1 MRSAES
7 VLLDAKVREI
17 DVRPI
22 VEHHAAILEALR
34 SRDPVASR
42 VAMQRHLTA
51 ALEGLLIAS
60 EARAVAEVRQAL
72 AAKRD
77 RTAHLKI

>member
-1 MRSAES
+1 MIFSARQARSGGQETTAS
-7 VLLDAKVREI
+7 GGPAV
-17 DVRPI
+17 
-22 VEHHAAILEALR
+22 AA
-34 SRDPVASR
+34 R